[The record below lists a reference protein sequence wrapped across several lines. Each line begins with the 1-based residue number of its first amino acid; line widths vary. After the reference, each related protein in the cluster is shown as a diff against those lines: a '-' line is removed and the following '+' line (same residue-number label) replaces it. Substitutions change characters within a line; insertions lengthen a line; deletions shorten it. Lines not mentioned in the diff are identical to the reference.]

1 MGRSCLLGTW
11 AYTTTDRMSRRSWT
25 TNRSC
30 TTVTRDMYWLRVHLA
45 LHVLEAV
52 GVRGNFQCEY
62 FWDQSILQSIISED
76 SFLMDFL
83 IGLRYIYTVMVD
95 RNKGEL
101 DVNYYMKKIRKIFI
115 LMCSGYIRIFSS
127 SCGSY
132 FVNALRDISIHN
144 ELFDNIKFL

>member
-1 MGRSCLLGTW
+1 
-11 AYTTTDRMSRRSWT
+11 
-25 TNRSC
+25 
-30 TTVTRDMYWLRVHLA
+30 
-45 LHVLEAV
+45 
-52 GVRGNFQCEY
+52 
-62 FWDQSILQSIISED
+62 
-76 SFLMDFL
+76 MDFL

-144 ELFDNIKFL
+144 ELFDNIKFLPHFVSFSLKPITLELEIL